1 MTKMLSQAQPP
12 QVPAT
17 LQTLYPYPARQL
29 QLGEQR
35 MSFVEAG
42 NLDAAPLVLVHGALC
57 WSFLYRNAIEACAEK
72 FHVIAPDHIGFGLSS
87 KPGQADYHTLERHI
101 ANLSALI
108 EALNLERMT
117 LVLHEWGG
125 PIGLGF
131 ATRFPHKVE
140 RILLLNTWA
149 RPIATD
155 LNRPWQLRL
164 LRSPLGTIAPGLL
177 LNSALRS
184 LAAKPLPEDVVSG
197 YGYPLAQP
205 NGFVAPLAFIRMLP
219 LRSGDANA
227 RTLDEIAS
235 NLKSITAKVEI
246 VWGKR
251 DPILGSP
258 LRAYVLRDAFPNS
271 AEPRWVENA
280 GLLVPE
286 DVPAELNDVLLA
298 PFRPKVQAPR
308 SLFNILK

>member
-1 MTKMLSQAQPP
+1 MDKMLSQVQGPTLPP
-12 QVPAT
+12 KVEE
-17 LQTLYPYPARQL
+17 LYRYSTRQL

-42 NLDAAPLVLVHGALC
+42 SAEAAPLVFVHGGLT
-57 WSFLYRNAIEACAEK
+57 WSFLFRQAIDACADK
-72 FHVIAPDHIGFGLSS
+72 FHVIAPDHVGFGLSS
-87 KPGQADYHTLERHI
+87 KPAQKGYHTLERHVE
-101 ANLSALI
+101 NLSALV
-108 EALNLERMT
+108 EALGLDRIT

-131 ATRFPHKVE
+131 AARFPQKVE
-140 RILLLNTWA
+140 RIVLLNTWA

-164 LRSPLGTIAPGLL
+164 LRSFLGSLAANGLL
-177 LNSALRS
+177 KSALQS
-184 LAAKPLPEDVVSG
+184 LAAKPLPDDVLSG
-197 YGYPLAQP
+197 YQYPLAQP
-205 NGFVAPLAFIRMLP
+205 SGLVAPLAFTRMLP
-219 LRSGDANA
+219 LQSGDANA

-235 NLKSITAKVEI
+235 NLSSISAKVEI

-258 LRAYVLRDAFPNS
+258 LRAYLLRDSFTNAV
-271 AEPRWVENA
+271 EPHWLEDA

-286 DVPAELNDVLLA
+286 DAPMELNDVLLA
-298 PFRPKVQAPR
+298 PFRPKRQAPKP
-308 SLFNILK
+308 LFNILK